1 MLVVVVVA
9 VMILFVEAAAVDP
22 RVDRVGRLVAM
33 ELVLSDMRERNDKK
47 DHE

>member
-1 MLVVVVVA
+1 VLVVA
-9 VMILFVEAAAVDP
+9 MILFVEAAVAVDP

-33 ELVLSDMRERNDKK
+33 ELVLSDMRERNDKR